1 MEEAGLPQLR
11 GLRIGA
17 HASPVFQGWDPITG
31 SNTFYGA
38 GLTQAARIEP
48 RTPEG
53 EIYTTHAFAALAM
66 LSSSSSF
73 ECQYVG
79 TLPTAKQFGDM
90 PLYALR
96 RKVSLVR
103 R

>member
-1 MEEAGLPQLR
+1 MIRPFHARPLARAGFAL
-11 GLRIGA
+11 
-17 HASPVFQGWDPITG
+17 
-31 SNTFYGA
+31 
-38 GLTQAARIEP
+38 
-48 RTPEG
+48 
-53 EIYTTHAFAALAM
+53 AALAM
-66 LSSSSSF
+66 LSASSSF

-96 RKVSLVR
+96 RKVSVGR